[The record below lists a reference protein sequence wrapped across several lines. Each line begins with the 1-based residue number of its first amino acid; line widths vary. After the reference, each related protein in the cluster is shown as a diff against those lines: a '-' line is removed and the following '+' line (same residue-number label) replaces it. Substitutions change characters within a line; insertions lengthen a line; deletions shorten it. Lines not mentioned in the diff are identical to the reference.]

1 MKRLSVL
8 LIFLMTHSAWAEIL
22 VPVRTIRAKELITAD
37 DLMFK
42 KLEAP
47 GALTNP
53 SEVVGQEARVALYAG
68 RPVRPGDI
76 GPPALIERNDLVKL
90 IFRHGSLTI
99 ATEGRSLGR
108 GAEGEYIRVM
118 NLSSRTTVTGRISN
132 DGSVEVN

>member
-42 KLEAP
+42 TIEAP
-47 GALTNP
+47 GAFKNP

-90 IFRHGSLTI
+90 IFRNGSLTI